1 MTIDDY
7 ERDPEYDPAPNYNDV
22 EYEYDE
28 AKENYDPSTSIPADA
43 SSSENTST
51 ESGMVPTL
59 LNAGKTG
66 GGKSKGKSSSK
77 SEGRGSGGKGGESSA
92 RDHQILVGANRKANI
107 LTGIR
112 ANRVRHPLRPI
123 CRLNNSPDHWIN
135 DRPRITRFST
145 AAAGV
150 VMDAEGNPQAS
161 SWTTTASEKSYQ
173 LPAIAGDEVVNGFPD
188 DRSCRQS
195 CQTRRCHS
203 NYGIWSCSIESKGAA
218 NQDAFLMNSDAGCHA
233 KAGCR

>member
-28 AKENYDPSTSIPADA
+28 AEENYDPSTSIPADA

-135 DRPRITRFST
+135 DRPRITRFSDRLQLQLLESLWT
-145 AAAGV
+145 PKATLRLQAG
-150 VMDAEGNPQAS
+150 Q
-161 SWTTTASEKSYQ
+161 Q
-173 LPAIAGDEVVNGFPD
+173 LPAKRAINFRPLRA
-188 DRSCRQS
+188 
-195 CQTRRCHS
+195 TR
-203 NYGIWSCSIESKGAA
+203 W
-218 NQDAFLMNSDAGCHA
+218 
-233 KAGCR
+233 